1 MSLVPVSEVRTMS
14 ISALASKLGGGD
26 IILPVHQRK
35 YVWSDKVA
43 QTFIDSLLK
52 GWPCPSLLIYE
63 ERYQPLSLED
73 GSQRLRT
80 IVKYMKNEF
89 GSSPDPGVVAPIK
102 FSELSEID
110 RLRLQETRLVVIAY
124 SNATRQQRI
133 EIFDRFQNGAPMK
146 VGDRLHSLS
155 DTTLVD
161 FTIKTLLTPEQGYYD
176 RVTAIWGPR
185 ILGDE
190 VKDKHYDI
198 LVNATALIAGC
209 AHGPDHIS
217 KKYLDLRE
225 VLLTPIDEHETKR
238 VLEMLFSIYEDANL
252 HVPMGGKYILNKQWP
267 VGNFTG
273 YIIASLKKLPD
284 EWPRL
289 RVGWVNFLVQYR
301 NDNSLLKRVLHK
313 GLSSARSW
321 SSARWQLGY
330 NNVFNGPSVETPD
343 DTDEDPDSDE
353 DSFE

>member
-1 MSLVPVSEVRTMS
+1 MSVST
-14 ISALASKLGGGD
+14 LASKLSGGD
-26 IILPVHQRK
+26 IILPFHQRK
-35 YVWSDKVA
+35 YVWSDKIA
-43 QTFIDSLLK
+43 QTFIDSLLR
-52 GWPCPSLLIYE
+52 GWPCPSILIYE
-63 ERYQPLSLED
+63 ERHQPLSLED

-80 IVKYMKNEF
+80 IVKYMKDEF
-89 GSSPDPGVVAPIK
+89 GSSPDPGVIPPIK

-110 RLRLQETRLVVIAY
+110 RLRLKEMHLGVNVYTNVTRKE
-124 SNATRQQRI
+124 RI
-133 EIFDRFQNGAPMK
+133 EIFDRFQNGKPMK

-161 FTIKTLLTPEQGYYD
+161 FTIKTLLTPEQGYYN
-176 RVTAIWGPR
+176 RATAIWGPR

-198 LVNATALIAGC
+198 LVNATAIIAGC

-217 KKYLDLRE
+217 RKYLELRE
-225 VLLTPIDEHETKR
+225 VLLTPIDERETKR

-252 HVPMGGKYILNKQWP
+252 HVPMGGKNILNKQWL

-301 NDNSLLKRVLHK
+301 NDNSLIKRVLHK
-313 GLSSARSW
+313 GLSSARTW
-321 SSARWQLGY
+321 NSARWELGY
-330 NNVFNGPSVETPD
+330 NNVFNGPSVETSD
-343 DTDEDPDSDE
+343 DTDEDLDSDE

>member
-1 MSLVPVSEVRTMS
+1 
-14 ISALASKLGGGD
+14 
-26 IILPVHQRK
+26 
-35 YVWSDKVA
+35 
-43 QTFIDSLLK
+43 
-52 GWPCPSLLIYE
+52 
-63 ERYQPLSLED
+63 
-73 GSQRLRT
+73 
-80 IVKYMKNEF
+80 
-89 GSSPDPGVVAPIK
+89 
-102 FSELSEID
+102 
-110 RLRLQETRLVVIAY
+110 
-124 SNATRQQRI
+124 
-133 EIFDRFQNGAPMK
+133 MK

-161 FTIKTLLTPEQGYYD
+161 FTIKTLLTPEQGYYN
-176 RVTAIWGPR
+176 RAMAIWGPH

-198 LVNATALIAGC
+198 LVNATAIIAGC
-209 AHGPDHIS
+209 AHGPDYIT
-217 KKYLDLRE
+217 KKYLNLRE
-225 VLLTPIDEHETKR
+225 VLLTPIDERETKR

-252 HVPMGGKYILNKQWP
+252 HVPMEGKYILNKQWP

-301 NDNSLLKRVLHK
+301 NDNSLIKRVLHK

-321 SSARWQLGY
+321 TSARWQIGY
-330 NNVFNGPSVETPD
+330 NNVFNGPSVETSD
-343 DTDEDPDSDE
+343 DTDEDLDSDE